1 MEINNNIKSIDRL
14 KLFDEFYLNKLKP
27 KIFEKYKNDIE
38 CIKKITDRFESMI
51 DYNVPHGKKL
61 RGLCAYESL
70 IELLD
75 LNEIDPAQNKDK
87 AFNYDVESLID
98 QAKAIGWCIE
108 FVIKHFKLNFYFCFV
123 NQC

>member
-1 MEINNNIKSIDRL
+1 MEINNNSNSTDRL

-38 CIKKITDRFESMI
+38 CIKKITDRFENMI

-70 IELLD
+70 INLLD
-75 LNEIDPAQNKDK
+75 LNENDPAHNKDK
-87 AFNYDVESLID
+87 VLNYDVDSLID

-108 FVIKHFKLNFYFCFV
+108 FVIYLF
-123 NQC
+123 